1 MKHHV
6 MKHQF
11 IVVVDVLHHKY
22 IYIYIYIYVYI
33 YHVFDSRLYQ
43 FIAFTCFLKPLYKI
57 FFTVLK
63 FLQLVGSKRLKSR
76 GNFLIFSVNDNRTI

>member
-1 MKHHV
+1 M
-6 MKHQF
+6 
-11 IVVVDVLHHKY
+11 Y
-22 IYIYIYIYVYI
+22 IYTMFST
-33 YHVFDSRLYQ
+33 HVFISSLHLR
-43 FIAFTCFLKPLYKI
+43 FLKPLYKI